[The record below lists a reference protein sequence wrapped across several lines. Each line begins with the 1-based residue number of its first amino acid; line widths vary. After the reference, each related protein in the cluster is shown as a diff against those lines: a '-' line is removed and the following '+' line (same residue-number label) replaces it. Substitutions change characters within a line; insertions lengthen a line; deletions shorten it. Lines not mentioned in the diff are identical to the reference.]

1 MKDLKKKAFKKMQ
14 TLSRSKIA
22 AERETD
28 SLNDLFKEEVMI
40 DLSFD
45 LALCNMMAKKSTGA
59 KKNNWENMALR
70 IEGYKTY
77 IQKIHLKAKRE
88 YLINDMKPSGIITL
102 LDENKRLQRLNLS
115 LAKQNDELKTQID
128 NYVARF
134 GL

>member
-1 MKDLKKKAFKKMQ
+1 MKDLKLRAFKQMQ

-45 LALCNMMAKKSTGA
+45 LALCEMMAKKSAGA

-70 IEGYKTY
+70 IESYKTY
-77 IQKIHLKAKRE
+77 INKIHSKAKRE
-88 YLINDMKPSGIITL
+88 YLINDLKPSDIITL
-102 LDENKRLQRLNLS
+102 LNKNKRLERLNLS
-115 LAKQNDELKTQID
+115 LIQQNDKLKTQID
-128 NYVARF
+128 NYVFKF

>member
-1 MKDLKKKAFKKMQ
+1 MKDLKLKAFQKLK
-14 TLSRSKIA
+14 TISRTNIA
-22 AERETD
+22 EERETD
-28 SLNDLFKEEVMI
+28 SLNDLFKEEIMI

-45 LALCNMMAKKSTGA
+45 LALCNIMAKKSTGA
-59 KKNNWENMALR
+59 KRNNWENMAIR

-77 IQKIHLKAKRE
+77 IDKIHLKAKRE

-102 LDENKRLQRLNLS
+102 LDENKRLKRLNSS
-115 LAKQNDELKTQID
+115 LYQQNDKLKSQID

>member
-1 MKDLKKKAFKKMQ
+1 MQ
-14 TLSRSKIA
+14 TLSRIKIA
-22 AERETD
+22 EERETD

-77 IQKIHLKAKRE
+77 IDKIHSKAKRE
-88 YLINDMKPSGIITL
+88 FLINDLKPSEVITL
-102 LDENKRLQRLNLS
+102 LDENKRLKRLNLT
-115 LAKQNDELKTQID
+115 LYQQNDELKNQID
-128 NYVARF
+128 NYVSRF

>member
-14 TLSRSKIA
+14 TISRSKIA
-22 AERETD
+22 EERETD
-28 SLNDLFKEEVMI
+28 SLNDLFKEEIMI

-59 KKNNWENMALR
+59 KRNNWENMAIR

-77 IQKIHLKAKRE
+77 IDKIHLKAKRE

-102 LDENKRLQRLNLS
+102 LDENKRLKRLNS
-115 LAKQNDELKTQID
+115 SFMQQNDKLKNQID
-128 NYVARF
+128 NYVGRY

>member
-1 MKDLKKKAFKKMQ
+1 MTNLKLKAFKQMQ

-28 SLNDLFKEEVMI
+28 SLNDLFKDEIMI

-45 LALCNMMAKKSTGA
+45 LAMCKMMAKKSVGA

-70 IEGYKTY
+70 IEEYKTY
-77 IQKIHLKAKRE
+77 IKKIHSKAKRE
-88 YLINDMKPSGIITL
+88 YLMNDMKPSGIITL
-102 LDENKRLQRLNLS
+102 LDKNKRLERLNLA
-115 LAKQNDELKTQID
+115 LMQQNEKLKQQID
-128 NYVARF
+128 NYVSRY

>member
-1 MKDLKKKAFKKMQ
+1 MTNLKLKAFKRMQ

-22 AERETD
+22 EERETD

-45 LALCNMMAKKSTGA
+45 LALCEIMAKKSTGA

-70 IEGYKTY
+70 IESYKTY
-77 IQKIHLKAKRE
+77 IDKIHSKAKRE
-88 YLINDMKPSGIITL
+88 YLINDLKPIDIITL
-102 LDENKRLQRLNLS
+102 LDKNKRLERFNLS
-115 LAKQNDELKTQID
+115 LMKQNENLKTQID
-128 NYVARF
+128 NYVAKF

>member
-1 MKDLKKKAFKKMQ
+1 MKAFKKMQ
-14 TLSRSKIA
+14 MISRSKIA
-22 AERETD
+22 EERETD

-45 LALCNMMAKKSTGA
+45 LALCNIMTKKSTGA

-77 IQKIHLKAKRE
+77 IEKIHLKAKRE
-88 YLINDMKPSGIITL
+88 YLINDMKPSEVITL
-102 LDENKRLQRLNLS
+102 LDENKRLKRLNLT
-115 LAKQNDELKTQID
+115 LREQNDKLKNQID

>member
-1 MKDLKKKAFKKMQ
+1 MKDLKLKAFKRMQ

-45 LALCNMMAKKSTGA
+45 LALCNMMAKKSAGA

-77 IQKIHLKAKRE
+77 IDKIHLKAKRE

-102 LDENKRLQRLNLS
+102 LDENKRLKRLNLT
-115 LAKQNDELKTQID
+115 LYQQNEKLKSQID
-128 NYVARF
+128 HYVARF

>member
-14 TLSRSKIA
+14 TISRSKIA
-22 AERETD
+22 EERETD
-28 SLNDLFKEEVMI
+28 SLNDLFKEEIMI

-45 LALCNMMAKKSTGA
+45 LALCNIMAKKSTGA
-59 KKNNWENMALR
+59 KRNNWENMAIR

-77 IQKIHLKAKRE
+77 IDKIHLKAKRE

-102 LDENKRLQRLNLS
+102 LDENKRLKRLNSS
-115 LAKQNDELKTQID
+115 LYQQNDKLKSQID

>member
-1 MKDLKKKAFKKMQ
+1 MKDLKLRAFKQMQ

-45 LALCNMMAKKSTGA
+45 LALCEMMAKKSAGA

-70 IEGYKTY
+70 IESYKTY
-77 IQKIHLKAKRE
+77 INKIHSKAKRE
-88 YLINDMKPSGIITL
+88 YLINDLKPSDIITL
-102 LDENKRLQRLNLS
+102 LTKNKRLERLNLS
-115 LAKQNDELKTQID
+115 LIQQNDKLKTQID
-128 NYVARF
+128 NYVSKF

>member
-1 MKDLKKKAFKKMQ
+1 MKDLKLRAFKQMQ

-40 DLSFD
+40 DLLFD
-45 LALCNMMAKKSTGA
+45 LALCEMMAKKSAGA

-70 IEGYKTY
+70 IESYKTY
-77 IQKIHLKAKRE
+77 INKIHSKAKRE
-88 YLINDMKPSGIITL
+88 YLINDLKPSDIITL
-102 LDENKRLQRLNLS
+102 LNKNKRLERLNLS
-115 LAKQNDELKTQID
+115 LIQQNDKLKTQID
-128 NYVARF
+128 NYVSKF

>member
-1 MKDLKKKAFKKMQ
+1 MKNLKLKAFKQMQ

-28 SLNDLFKEEVMI
+28 SLNDLFKEEVFI

-45 LALCNMMAKKSTGA
+45 LALCEIMANKSTGA

-77 IQKIHLKAKRE
+77 INKIHSKAKRE
-88 YLINDMKPSGIITL
+88 YLINDMKPSDIITL
-102 LDENKRLQRLNLS
+102 LDKNKRLERLNLS
-115 LAKQNDELKTQID
+115 LMKQNENLKTQID
-128 NYVARF
+128 NYVSRY

>member
-1 MKDLKKKAFKKMQ
+1 MQ
-14 TLSRSKIA
+14 TISRSKIA

-28 SLNDLFKEEVMI
+28 SLNDLFKDEIMI

-45 LALCNMMAKKSTGA
+45 LALCEMMAKKSAGA

-77 IQKIHLKAKRE
+77 IEKIHLKAKRE
-88 YLINDMKPSGIITL
+88 YLINDLKPSDIITL
-102 LDENKRLQRLNLS
+102 LDKNKRLERLNLS
-115 LAKQNDELKTQID
+115 LMKQNDNLKTQID
-128 NYVARF
+128 NYVAKF

>member
-1 MKDLKKKAFKKMQ
+1 MKDLKLRAFKQMQ

-22 AERETD
+22 EERETD

-45 LALCNMMAKKSTGA
+45 LALCTMMAKKSAGA

-77 IQKIHLKAKRE
+77 INKIHSKAKRE
-88 YLINDMKPSGIITL
+88 YLINDMKPSDIITL
-102 LDENKRLQRLNLS
+102 LNKNKRLERLNLS
-115 LAKQNDELKTQID
+115 LMQQNDKLKTQID
-128 NYVARF
+128 NYVAKF

>member
-1 MKDLKKKAFKKMQ
+1 MQ

-45 LALCNMMAKKSTGA
+45 LALCEMMAKKSAGA

-70 IEGYKTY
+70 IESYKTY
-77 IQKIHLKAKRE
+77 INKIHSKAKRE
-88 YLINDMKPSGIITL
+88 YLINDLKPSDIITL
-102 LDENKRLQRLNLS
+102 LNKNKRLERLNLS
-115 LAKQNDELKTQID
+115 LIQQNDKLKTQID
-128 NYVARF
+128 NYVFKF

>member
-1 MKDLKKKAFKKMQ
+1 MQ
-14 TLSRSKIA
+14 TISRSKIA
-22 AERETD
+22 EERETD

-45 LALCNMMAKKSTGA
+45 LALCDMMAKKSAGA

-77 IQKIHLKAKRE
+77 IDKIHSKAKRE
-88 YLINDMKPSGIITL
+88 YLINDLKPSDIITL
-102 LDENKRLQRLNLS
+102 LNKNKRLERLNLS
-115 LAKQNDELKTQID
+115 LMQQNDKLKTQID
-128 NYVARF
+128 NYVSKF

>member
-1 MKDLKKKAFKKMQ
+1 MQ

-45 LALCNMMAKKSTGA
+45 LALCEMMAKKSAGA

-70 IEGYKTY
+70 IESYKTY
-77 IQKIHLKAKRE
+77 INKIHSKAKRE
-88 YLINDMKPSGIITL
+88 YLINDLKPSDIITL
-102 LDENKRLQRLNLS
+102 LTKNKRLERLNLS
-115 LAKQNDELKTQID
+115 LIQQNDKLKTQID
-128 NYVARF
+128 NYVSKF

>member
-1 MKDLKKKAFKKMQ
+1 MQ
-14 TLSRSKIA
+14 TISRSKIA

-28 SLNDLFKEEVMI
+28 SLNDLFKEEIMTDI
-40 DLSFD
+40 SFD
-45 LALCNMMAKKSTGA
+45 LALCNIMAQKSTGA

-77 IQKIHLKAKRE
+77 IDKIHLKAKRE
-88 YLINDMKPSGIITL
+88 YLINDMKPSEVITL
-102 LDENKRLQRLNLS
+102 LDENKRLKRLNLT
-115 LAKQNDELKTQID
+115 LYQQNEKLKSQID